1 MVFFRNVDVLF
12 KTSRSESNFTLHT
25 CYRYS
30 KYKKPGTAD
39 ELVNASFKK
48 PWKEH
53 NYAQTN
59 ICCAMNKL
67 THWLLLEIFEKL
79 FHNSM

>member
-1 MVFFRNVDVLF
+1 MLMPFLKPQGNNLI
-12 KTSRSESNFTLHT
+12 LHVT
-25 CYRYS
+25 FV
-30 KYKKPGTAD
+30 AD
-39 ELVNASFKK
+39 TQNMKAEELVNASLKM

-53 NYAQTN
+53 NYTQTD